1 MLIEEVVLA
10 FVVKKPIRIVNPVGG
25 RGEMELWAELLCEY
39 ALTLLRLHGAYLI
52 LTTMN
57 IAANLFDA
65 HSIVGDLGLV
75 GILAIIFSE
84 TGLLIGLAFPGDSL
98 LFIAGIAASSAGAE
112 ILGGASLDPLA
123 IFIGAPLA
131 AIIGSQ
137 FGHFLGNRY
146 GRKLFDRPNGRFFTQ
161 ERVTQTERW
170 LTKYGIGKALILAR
184 FIPFV
189 RTLINPTVGIIGYPA
204 RKFFFWNCVGAL
216 IWTQGVLGAGYILG
230 NRISGSVDK
239 YLLPIIGLIVFISVL
254 PVALE
259 VLKEWR
265 TKRHLS

>member
-1 MLIEEVVLA
+1 
-10 FVVKKPIRIVNPVGG
+10 
-25 RGEMELWAELLCEY
+25 
-39 ALTLLRLHGAYLI
+39 
-52 LTTMN
+52 MN

-75 GILAIIFSE
+75 GVLAIIIAE

-112 ILGGASLDPLA
+112 ILGGASLSPVG

-131 AIIGSQ
+131 AIVGSQ
-137 FGHFLGNRY
+137 IGHFFGAKY

-161 ERVTQTERW
+161 DRVVQTEKW
-170 LTKYGIGKALILAR
+170 LTKYGVGKALILAR

-189 RTLINPTVGIIGYPA
+189 RTLINPMVGVIGYPA
-204 RKFFFWNCVGAL
+204 RKFFFWNVIGAV
-216 IWTQGVLGAGYILG
+216 IWTELVLGAGYILG
-230 NRISGSVDK
+230 NKISGSIDK
-239 YLLPIIGLIVFISVL
+239 YLLPIIALIVIASL
-254 PVALE
+254 IPVAIE

-265 TKRHLS
+265 TKKDLS